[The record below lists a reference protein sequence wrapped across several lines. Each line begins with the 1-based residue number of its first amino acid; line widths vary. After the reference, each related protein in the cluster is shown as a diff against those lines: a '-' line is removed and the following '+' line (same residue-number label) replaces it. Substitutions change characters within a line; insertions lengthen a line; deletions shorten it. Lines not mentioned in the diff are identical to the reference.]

1 MKLKQRKNEKA
12 ITLIA
17 LVVTIVVLLILA
29 SVSISMLAGENGI
42 ITQTQKAKLENRGGT
57 VEERVNLW
65 KTEIATT
72 EYSKLDVDTEE
83 QMLQKLIDEELV
95 IEDTELDRDAKT
107 ITIGSRVIDYSTIIT
122 IYIEGINETLYISYK
137 DGMTWKEF
145 VESSYND
152 VGMRIDESGEIYYKK
167 RYYILHKDSELFN
180 PENRYI
186 SDEKIK
192 KEGRYLF
199 IDCG

>member
-122 IYIEGINETLYISYK
+122 IYRRNK
-137 DGMTWKEF
+137 
-145 VESSYND
+145 
-152 VGMRIDESGEIYYKK
+152 
-167 RYYILHKDSELFN
+167 
-180 PENRYI
+180 
-186 SDEKIK
+186 
-192 KEGRYLF
+192 
-199 IDCG
+199 